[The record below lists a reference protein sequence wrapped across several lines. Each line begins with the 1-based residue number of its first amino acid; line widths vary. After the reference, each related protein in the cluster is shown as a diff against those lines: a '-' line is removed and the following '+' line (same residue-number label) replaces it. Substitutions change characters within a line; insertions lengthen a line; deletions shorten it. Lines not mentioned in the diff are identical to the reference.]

1 MRLSIAITKYVSLLA
16 TLIFGCSAALPVDIY
31 QNGFPNE
38 NGFFPLAV
46 WMQSPARAARYKEM
60 GINVFVGLWEGPTE
74 AQLAALAKYDMFAVA
89 EQNDVGLRS
98 VNRHLIKAWM
108 QQDEPDN
115 AQPIGLG
122 LYGRCIPATQVVGR
136 SREIKSKDP
145 TRPVMINFGQGLANE
160 YWKGRGPCNGDMK
173 YYDVAIEDADIL
185 SFDIYPVGSSTPQV
199 KGKLEYVA
207 RGVTN
212 LEQRATPQQ
221 SVWNAIETIALDPN
235 TPVTPAQVRS
245 EVWMSLIHGSRGIVY
260 FVTEFAPT
268 FREDGIFRHP
278 DVVQEV
284 TKTNQLIKA
293 LAPII
298 NSPSVPGKLTVTSQV
313 PIATMVKEYE
323 GSMYIFAVAMR
334 SENTSAL
341 FRTSRVADGYA
352 EVLDER
358 RNVTIS
364 KGSFTDSFGG
374 YSVHLYR
381 IPIDRQG

>member
-1 MRLSIAITKYVSLLA
+1 
-16 TLIFGCSAALPVDIY
+16 
-31 QNGFPNE
+31 
-38 NGFFPLAV
+38 
-46 WMQSPARAARYKEM
+46 MQSPARATRYKEM

-74 AQLAALAKYDMFAVA
+74 AQLAALAKYDMFAIA
-89 EQNDVGLRS
+89 EQNDIGLRS

-136 SREIKSKDP
+136 SHEMKSKDP

-173 YYDVAIEDADIL
+173 YYDVAIKDADIL

-207 RGVTN
+207 RGVIN

-323 GSMYIFAVAMR
+323 GSMYIFAVAMQ

-341 FRTSRVADGYA
+341 FRTSQVADGPA

-374 YSVHLYR
+374 YGVHLYR
-381 IPIDRQG
+381 IPIDRQD

>member
-1 MRLSIAITKYVSLLA
+1 
-16 TLIFGCSAALPVDIY
+16 
-31 QNGFPNE
+31 
-38 NGFFPLAV
+38 
-46 WMQSPARAARYKEM
+46 
-60 GINVFVGLWEGPTE
+60 
-74 AQLAALAKYDMFAVA
+74 
-89 EQNDVGLRS
+89 
-98 VNRHLIKAWM
+98 
-108 QQDEPDN
+108 
-115 AQPIGLG
+115 
-122 LYGRCIPATQVVGR
+122 
-136 SREIKSKDP
+136 
-145 TRPVMINFGQGLANE
+145 MINFGQGIANE

-185 SFDIYPVGSSTPQV
+185 AFDIYPVGSRTPEV

-207 RGVTN
+207 RGVTS
-212 LEQRATPQQ
+212 LAQRATPRQTI
-221 SVWNAIETIALDPN
+221 WNAIETIALDPN

-284 TKTNQLIKA
+284 AKTNQLIKA

-298 NSPSVPGKLTVTSQV
+298 NSPNVSGRLTVSSQV

-323 GSMYIFAVAMR
+323 GSMYIFAAAMGNE
-334 SENTSAL
+334 STSAL
-341 FRTSRVADGYA
+341 FRVSRVGDGRA

-364 KGSFTDSFGG
+364 GGGFNDSFAG
-374 YSVHLYR
+374 YSVHLYK